1 MGGVPEVGEGQVGG
15 RTRCAL
21 VQGAF
26 VGTGYKAVIYDC
38 DGVMFDSFEANLA
51 FYDRIMA
58 MLGRPPLD
66 RGNTEQM
73 RVLHTYANREVLRYF
88 FSDEATYSAAVRAAG
103 AIDYRELV
111 PFMRMEEG
119 FRETLEA
126 LASLVSLAVCTNRST
141 SMDTVLE
148 SFDLTRYFGIVM
160 TASRVTNPKPH
171 PEPLLKVLD
180 HYRIG
185 PAQALFVG
193 DSDVDRQAAAAAG
206 VPFVAYK
213 ADLPAVARI
222 DRHEAILDL
231 LSPP

>member
-1 MGGVPEVGEGQVGG
+1 VKN
-15 RTRCAL
+15 
-21 VQGAF
+21 
-26 VGTGYKAVIYDC
+26 GYKAVIYDC

-58 MLGRPPLD
+58 ALGKPPLD
-66 RGNTEQM
+66 QGDAEQM

-88 FSDEATYSAAVRAAG
+88 FADEESYGAAVRAAG

-119 FRETLEA
+119 LRETLEA
-126 LASLVSLAVCTNRST
+126 LVPRVALAVCTNRST
-141 SMDTVLE
+141 SMDMVLE
-148 SFDLTRYFGIVM
+148 SFDLAQYFGIVM

-180 HYRIG
+180 YYRIEPG
-185 PAQALFVG
+185 QALFVG
-193 DSDVDRQAAAAAG
+193 DSDVDRQAASAAG

-222 DRHEAILDL
+222 DRHEAILAL
-231 LSPP
+231 LARQGSHAG